1 MGVRNKNSTSYVHP
15 DQPNLL
21 NLHKAMQYNSAGEPV
36 IRTHVDGITLE
47 GDVLVNKVKLNDVN
61 DHDLVFIQPDNDAEP
76 VTNWSIPAENFNMVF
91 NGSSWDRMRGT
102 INDGVLTQ
110 LSNDYLAI
118 SKDTNANSTSNP
130 IYVNVTNTELEIK
143 NDLNNPIPISKNTTP
158 NSSANPINVA
168 ITSALDA
175 GINSSIDSKGRLKV
189 QTQESIFF
197 NTFQYNK
204 ETDVWDESTVNGGS
218 AVFNASQGLVDMS
231 VTSTLGSKVV
241 RQTRQVMR
249 YTSGRQ
255 NTLTFSVRLEMP
267 VVGVRRRFGLFDG
280 SDGFYFEDS
289 GTLDGNGLPEYA
301 VVLTST
307 ASGSLVTER
316 ITRNNWNGDKLDGAG
331 LTPASA

>member
-1 MGVRNKNSTSYVHP
+1 MGVRNPNSTDYIHP
-15 DQPNLL
+15 DESNLL
-21 NLHKAMQYNSAGEPV
+21 NLHKTMQYNSAGEPV
-36 IRTHVDGITLE
+36 MRTHVDGITLE

-241 RQTRQVMR
+241 RQT
-249 YTSGRQ
+249 
-255 NTLTFSVRLEMP
+255 
-267 VVGVRRRFGLFDG
+267 
-280 SDGFYFEDS
+280 
-289 GTLDGNGLPEYA
+289 
-301 VVLTST
+301 
-307 ASGSLVTER
+307 
-316 ITRNNWNGDKLDGAG
+316 
-331 LTPASA
+331 